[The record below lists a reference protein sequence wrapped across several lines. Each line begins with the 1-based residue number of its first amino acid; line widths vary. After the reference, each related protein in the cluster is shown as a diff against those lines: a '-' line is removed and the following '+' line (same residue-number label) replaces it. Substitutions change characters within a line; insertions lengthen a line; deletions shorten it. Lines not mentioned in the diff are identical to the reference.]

1 MTHSETFQMSLSNVK
16 IKKEVISIKK
26 KKKGKNTE
34 NLNTLDLLSCDLPV
48 EKCLSPHII
57 KLGVIN

>member
-16 IKKEVISIKK
+16 IRKEVISIK